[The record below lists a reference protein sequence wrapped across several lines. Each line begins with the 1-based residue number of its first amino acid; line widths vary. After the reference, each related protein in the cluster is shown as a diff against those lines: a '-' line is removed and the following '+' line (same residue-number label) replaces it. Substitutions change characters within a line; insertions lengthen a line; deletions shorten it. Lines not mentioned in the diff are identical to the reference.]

1 MSNEEILKE
10 INEIFVEVL
19 ENSEI
24 IISELTTAEDIEE
37 WDSLSHIMLVTAIE
51 KKFNKRFTSFEILSW
66 KRVSDMIQS
75 IKN

>member
-37 WDSLSHIMLVTAIE
+37 WDSLSHIMLVTEIE

>member
-19 ENSEI
+19 ENTEI

-37 WDSLSHIMLVTAIE
+37 WDSLSHIMLVTEIE